1 MNIIQV
7 SNLQKTFKV
16 KTKSAGLKGSIRSMF
31 SPKYK
36 EVEAVKNISFNVE
49 KGEVLAFIGPNGAG
63 KSTTI
68 KMLTGI
74 LYPTS
79 GELSVLGL
87 NPSKD
92 RKQLSYRIGT
102 VFGQKSQLWFHLPPI
117 DSFNLLGRI
126 YELEDN
132 YLKKRISYLTDM
144 FEIGDLLETPVRKL
158 SLGQRIRCEI
168 AASIIHNPEIIF
180 LDEPTIGLDVVVK
193 HKIRELITKLNKEE
207 KTTIFLTS
215 HDAGDIEQMCKRV
228 MIINHGEVVLDESV
242 KSLKY
247 NYLNQKI
254 IDIKY
259 MEPIEINIPNIKVLK
274 HKGYAAKVEVD
285 SSICDID
292 NVIAE
297 LMKIGKVADI
307 TISEPPMEDI
317 ISHIY
322 QQKAKVGGTVEESE

>member
-1 MNIIQV
+1 MSIIQV

-16 KTKSAGLKGSIRSMF
+16 KTKSAGLKGSIKSMF
-31 SPKYK
+31 SPEYK
-36 EVEAVKNISFNVE
+36 EIEAVKGISFNVE
-49 KGEVLAFIGPNGAG
+49 KGEILAFIGPNGAG

-74 LYPTS
+74 LHPTS
-79 GELSVLGL
+79 GDLSVLGL

-92 RKQLSYRIGT
+92 RKELSYRIGT

-126 YELEDN
+126 YELDDD
-132 YLKKRISYLTDM
+132 YLKKRISYLTEM

-193 HKIRELITKLNKEE
+193 HKIRELIMRLNKEE

-215 HDAGDIEQMCKRV
+215 HDAGDIEQVCKRV
-228 MIINHGEVVLDESV
+228 IIINHGEVVLDEPV

-254 IDIKY
+254 IDLKY
-259 MEPIEINIPNIKVLK
+259 KEPVEINIPNIKVLK

-292 NVIAE
+292 SVIAE
-297 LMKIGKVADI
+297 LMRLGKVADI

-317 ISHIY
+317 ISYIY
-322 QQKAKVGGTVEESE
+322 QQKAKVGDIVEENN

>member
-1 MNIIQV
+1 MSIIKV
-7 SNLQKTFKV
+7 TNLQKTFKV
-16 KTKSAGLKGSIRSMF
+16 KIKRAGLKGSIKSIY
-31 SPKYK
+31 SPEYK
-36 EVEAVKNISFNVE
+36 EVEAVKGISFGVE

-79 GELSVLGL
+79 GDLNVLGL
-87 NPSKD
+87 NPSTD
-92 RKQLSYRIGT
+92 RKQLSFRIGT

-126 YELEDN
+126 YELEDE
-132 YLKKRISYLTDM
+132 YLKKRISNLTEI
-144 FEIGDLLETPVRKL
+144 FEINDLLETPVRKL

-168 AASIIHNPEIIF
+168 AASILHNPEIIF

-193 HKIRELITKLNKEE
+193 HKIRELITRLNKEE

-242 KSLKY
+242 KNLKH

-259 MEPIEINIPNIKVLK
+259 MEPVEINVPNIKILK
-274 HKGYAAKVEVD
+274 NKGYAAKVEVD
-285 SSICDID
+285 STICDID

-307 TISEPPMEDI
+307 TISEPPMEDV
-317 ISHIY
+317 ISYIY
-322 QQKAKVGGTVEESE
+322 QQKAKVGVIDEESQ

>member
-1 MNIIQV
+1 MSIIQV

-16 KTKSAGLKGSIRSMF
+16 KTKSAGLKGSIKSVF
-31 SPKYK
+31 SPEYK
-36 EVEAVKNISFNVE
+36 EIEAVKGISFNVE
-49 KGEVLAFIGPNGAG
+49 KGEILAFIGLNGAG

-74 LYPTS
+74 LYLTS

-92 RKQLSYRIGT
+92 RKQLSYKIGT

-126 YELEDN
+126 YELDDD

-193 HKIRELITKLNKEE
+193 HKIRELITRLNKEE

-215 HDAGDIEQMCKRV
+215 HDAGDIEQVCKRV
-228 MIINHGEVVLDESV
+228 IIINYGEVVLDESV

-254 IDIKY
+254 IDLKY
-259 MEPIEINIPNIKVLK
+259 KEPVEINIPNIKVLK
-274 HKGYAAKVEVD
+274 HRGYAAKVEVD

-292 NVIAE
+292 SVIAE
-297 LMKIGKVADI
+297 LMKIGKVVDI

-317 ISHIY
+317 ISYIY
-322 QQKAKVGGTVEESE
+322 QQKAKVGGIVEENN

>member
-1 MNIIQV
+1 MSIIQAT
-7 SNLQKTFKV
+7 NLQKTFKV
-16 KTKSAGLKGSIRSMF
+16 KTKSEGLKGSIRSMF
-31 SPKYK
+31 SPEYK
-36 EVEAVKNISFNVE
+36 EVEAVKGISFNVE

-126 YELEDN
+126 YELGDD

-259 MEPIEINIPNIKVLK
+259 MEPVEINIPNIKVLK

-297 LMKIGKVADI
+297 LMKLGKVADI

-322 QQKAKVGGTVEESE
+322 QQKAKVGGIVEENN

>member
-1 MNIIQV
+1 MGIIQA

-16 KTKSAGLKGSIRSMF
+16 KIKSAGLKGSIRSMF
-31 SPKYK
+31 SPEYK
-36 EVEAVKNISFNVE
+36 EVEAVRGISFNVE
-49 KGEVLAFIGPNGAG
+49 RGEILAFIGPNGAG

-126 YELEDN
+126 YELEDD

-193 HKIRELITKLNKEE
+193 HRIRELITRLNKEE

-215 HDAGDIEQMCKRV
+215 HDAGDIEQVCKRV

-242 KSLKY
+242 KNLKY

-259 MEPIEINIPNIKVLK
+259 MEPVEINIPNIKVLK

-297 LMKIGKVADI
+297 LMKLGKVADI

-317 ISHIY
+317 ISYIY
-322 QQKAKVGGTVEESE
+322 QQKAKVGGTVEENN

>member
-1 MNIIQV
+1 
-7 SNLQKTFKV
+7 
-16 KTKSAGLKGSIRSMF
+16 
-31 SPKYK
+31 
-36 EVEAVKNISFNVE
+36 
-49 KGEVLAFIGPNGAG
+49 
-63 KSTTI
+63 
-68 KMLTGI
+68 
-74 LYPTS
+74 
-79 GELSVLGL
+79 
-87 NPSKD
+87 
-92 RKQLSYRIGT
+92 
-102 VFGQKSQLWFHLPPI
+102 
-117 DSFNLLGRI
+117 
-126 YELEDN
+126 
-132 YLKKRISYLTDM
+132 M
-144 FEIGDLLETPVRKL
+144 FEIEDLLETPVRKL

-215 HDAGDIEQMCKRV
+215 HDAGDIEQLCKRV
-228 MIINHGEVVLDESV
+228 MIINHGELVLDESV

-254 IDIKY
+254 VDIKY
-259 MEPIEINIPNIKVLK
+259 MEPVEISIPNVKVLK

-292 NVIAE
+292 SVIAE

-317 ISHIY
+317 ISYIY
-322 QQKAKVGGTVEESE
+322 QQKAKVGETFEKDK

>member
-1 MNIIQV
+1 MSIIQV

-16 KTKSAGLKGSIRSMF
+16 KTKKAGLQGSIKSIF
-31 SPKYK
+31 SPEYK
-36 EVEAVKNISFNVE
+36 EIQAVKSISFDVE

-79 GELSVLGL
+79 GDLSVLGL

-92 RKQLSYRIGT
+92 RKKLSYRIGT

-126 YELEDN
+126 YELEDE
-132 YLKKRISYLTDM
+132 YLKKRISYLTEL
-144 FEIGDLLETPVRKL
+144 FEIDELLEIPVRKL

-168 AASIIHNPEIIF
+168 AASILHNPEIIF

-193 HKIRELITKLNKEE
+193 HKIRELITRLNKEE
-207 KTTIFLTS
+207 ETTIFLTS

-242 KSLKY
+242 KNLKY

-254 IDIKY
+254 IEIKY
-259 MEPIEINIPNIKVLK
+259 MEPVEINIPNIKVLK
-274 HKGYAAKVEVD
+274 HKEYAAKVEVD

-292 NVIAE
+292 NVIGE

-317 ISHIY
+317 ISNIY
-322 QQKAKVGGTVEESE
+322 QQNAKVGGTVEEN